1 MKGVTIRVNSESEFL
16 MYLHDKGE
24 EYYLHYDFWPNVP
37 YTHHA
42 KKEEFFTDMVV
53 KKELEVLTENCEQT
67 DYGYFSKLLII
78 LLFNSLFLTN
88 ITMVNGCHFGIYFYN
103 DNSLSR
109 LLTEVV

>member
-37 YTHHA
+37 YTHQA

-53 KKELEVLTENCEQT
+53 KKELEVLTENCEPT
-67 DYGYFSKLLII
+67 NYGYFGKLLIT
-78 LLFNSLFLTN
+78 LLFNSLIL
-88 ITMVNGCHFGIYFYN
+88 NGCHFGIYFYN

-109 LLTEVV
+109 LLAEVV

>member
-67 DYGYFSKLLII
+67 NYGYFGKRLID
-78 LLFNSLFLTN
+78 LLFNSLLKFDDHYF
-88 ITMVNGCHFGIYFYN
+88 VIYFYN
-103 DNSLSR
+103 NDSQSR
-109 LLTEVV
+109 LLAEIV

>member
-42 KKEEFFTDMVV
+42 KKEDFFT
-53 KKELEVLTENCEQT
+53 K
-67 DYGYFSKLLII
+67 
-78 LLFNSLFLTN
+78 
-88 ITMVNGCHFGIYFYN
+88 
-103 DNSLSR
+103 
-109 LLTEVV
+109 

>member
-53 KKELEVLTENCEQT
+53 KKELEVLTENCEPT
-67 DYGYFSKLLII
+67 NYGYFGKLLIT
-78 LLFNSLFLTN
+78 LLFNSLFLK
-88 ITMVNGCHFGIYFYN
+88 VNGCHFGIYFYN

>member
-53 KKELEVLTENCEQT
+53 KKDLEVLTENCEQT
-67 DYGYFSKLLII
+67 NHSYFGKLLVI
-78 LLFNSLFLTN
+78 LLFNSLFLCY
-88 ITMVNGCHFGIYFYN
+88 IKKVNDHHFVIYFYN
-103 DNSLSR
+103 NYLSR
-109 LLTEVV
+109 LLAEVV